1 MSFFFRSEKFFV
13 RYLAVAITVLAL
25 SLLPGIGLSSTNS
38 KIVRPR
44 VYFQDDVEKTLK
56 KYLGISY
63 KIGGYGMKGMDCS
76 GFVKHAFNKI
86 FEIDLP
92 RSSAQQVSYARL
104 EKVTKSQLNTG
115 DLLFFSAAV
124 KSKRISHVGIYLEDG
139 NFIHSQGKK
148 GVIISRMDTSY
159 WKARL
164 RSIRRLS
171 GVEIRPDKTDPSLA
185 SSRWNLALSEW
196 SDISM
201 TLASFKELR
210 GPLEE
215 SGDVNDYRWAASS
228 RDLWMPALQ
237 SFRMDYTYELDSE
250 PIAFAITAFRD
261 EIPYNT
267 PWHLQ
272 TQAPILGI
280 TKAEAE
286 GKTYYRQGLRLGG
299 TLVTDEG
306 IYLRPSVG
314 FLEYKGLN
322 DRDGL
327 ARRSF
332 ELGLELS
339 SQDNGWSILAD
350 LLYSDR
356 KNLSEEL
363 FERNDIGISVDM
375 SLTLR
380 HQLNERVGIAVTG
393 QRSLNDL
400 TELEEASG
408 VPGHVQKS
416 LFFKFDYRY

>member
-1 MSFFFRSEKFFV
+1 LSFFFRSEKFFI

-44 VYFQDDVEKTLK
+44 VYFQDDVEKTLR

-237 SFRMDYTYELDSE
+237 SFRM
-250 PIAFAITAFRD
+250 
-261 EIPYNT
+261 
-267 PWHLQ
+267 
-272 TQAPILGI
+272 
-280 TKAEAE
+280 
-286 GKTYYRQGLRLGG
+286 
-299 TLVTDEG
+299 
-306 IYLRPSVG
+306 
-314 FLEYKGLN
+314 
-322 DRDGL
+322 
-327 ARRSF
+327 
-332 ELGLELS
+332 
-339 SQDNGWSILAD
+339 
-350 LLYSDR
+350 
-356 KNLSEEL
+356 
-363 FERNDIGISVDM
+363 ERYQHDPCV
-375 SLTLR
+375 L
-380 HQLNERVGIAVTG
+380 
-393 QRSLNDL
+393 
-400 TELEEASG
+400 
-408 VPGHVQKS
+408 
-416 LFFKFDYRY
+416 